1 MTKASEDQAH
11 KTAARVEE
19 SEGMQVDDKEEK
31 TAEKTESA

>member
-19 SEGMQVDDKEEK
+19 SEGMQVDGKEEK
-31 TAEKTESA
+31 IVERTEAA